1 MSRNNL
7 VVEREKLS
15 FTMSRLFDAPRDLV
29 WKACTDPALMPEW
42 WGLRNSTTIVERMDV
57 TPGGRWRYVEK
68 DPQGNEHA
76 FNGVFKEVKPPERLV
91 YTFEYEPMAGHVS
104 TDSLVFTELPDGKTL
119 ITATTTFTSL
129 EDLEGMLASGME
141 DGSVESWDRL
151 EELLEKLVE
160 VG

>member
-42 WGLRNSTTIVERMDV
+42 WGLRNSTTIVELMDV